1 MQASGA
7 GSKNKAQ
14 GARGRSRCRGRHVC
28 EAFFVE
34 LEQVNTQVVVNA
46 DSAGKWGRK
55 GEVARGRSKYRGRR
69 VCEAFFVELEHV
81 NMQVVVN
88 ANSAGKREGRGHRVG
103 GVGCGR

>member
-46 DSAGKWGRK
+46 DSAGKT
-55 GEVARGRSKYRGRR
+55 
-69 VCEAFFVELEHV
+69 
-81 NMQVVVN
+81 
-88 ANSAGKREGRGHRVG
+88 G
-103 GVGCGR
+103 GVGGTQQGMKG